1 MEGKKIGLRSFS
13 SKTANASSLQAI
25 IAEKLLLESDF
36 SVENDVP
43 IGVGGCSSVYV
54 GTFQGR
60 LVAVKR
66 YSIVN
71 PELSPA
77 REMLLKE
84 AETMLCLDH
93 QDN

>member
-1 MEGKKIGLRSFS
+1 MPLI
-13 SKTANASSLQAI
+13 QPI
-25 IAEKLLLESDF
+25 IASKLLLESDF

-66 YSIVN
+66 NSIAN

-77 REMLLKE
+77 REILLKE
-84 AETMLCLDH
+84 AEIMLCLDH

>member
-66 YSIVN
+66 NSIAN

-77 REMLLKE
+77 REILLKE
-84 AETMLCLDH
+84 AEIMLCLDH